1 MNITST
7 INVDGSTDTGN
18 GIQSQKSLGLA
29 SWEEILKESM
39 SGSATVS
46 SHAPSSSSQTIP
58 SGVVFEQE
66 NMVLSELFGGE
77 SVSKQQLSIPVS
89 AQPHWQVLYF
99 FFFWGSKA
107 GTLCLLCTFLCNM
120 LAFRHAMRLCFYK
133 LICRICSLNAMHL

>member
-7 INVDGSTDTGN
+7 INVDGSTDTGS

-66 NMVLSELFGGE
+66 NTVLSELLGGE
-77 SVSKQQLSIPVS
+77 SVSKQQFSIPVS

-99 FFFWGSKA
+99 FFFLGQRQVLYVCFALFYVTCWHLDMQCDS
-107 GTLCLLCTFLCNM
+107 
-120 LAFRHAMRLCFYK
+120 AF
-133 LICRICSLNAMHL
+133 IS